1 MRILTSLVLAAG
13 LALSHIAVAG
23 AQDRTETVHFPRGAT
38 GTVITGRL
46 GSEQGIR
53 YVLGAS
59 NGQFLRVSLRP
70 DNPNTYFIIY
80 VPGGDILYESSQAGN
95 EYYGQLYKS
104 GDHVVQ
110 VFYKGEPGTY
120 GNYDVAFDISA
131 GGSAQA
137 PGRPQPLQSGG
148 GIPLLNAQ
156 CGNGV
161 EVHADQGGPVFV
173 NGNEASLKKFNDNY
187 YEASYGD
194 VTISLSINPDGSP
207 NLTATWRGGGN
218 GVCQLMQY

>member
-1 MRILTSLVLAAG
+1 MRFASLVLTAI
-13 LALSHIAVAG
+13 LALSVTEG
-23 AQDRTETVHFPRGAT
+23 SRAQDRTEAVHFPRGAT
-38 GTVITGRL
+38 GTVLTGRL
-46 GSEQGIR
+46 GSEEGIR

-59 NGQFLRVSLRP
+59 NGQFLKVSLRP
-70 DNPNTYFIIY
+70 DNPYTYFMIY
-80 VPGGDILYESSQAGN
+80 VPGGDILYESAQAGN

-120 GNYDVAFDISA
+120 GNYDIAFEVSA
-131 GGSAQA
+131 SGGAQA
-137 PGRPQPLQSGG
+137 PSRPQAPQASG
-148 GIPLLNAQ
+148 GIPTLNAK

-161 EVHADQGGPVFV
+161 EVHADQGGPVFID
-173 NGNEASLKKFNDNY
+173 GNESSLKKFNDNY

-207 NLTATWRGGGN
+207 SLSASWRGGGN
-218 GVCQLMQY
+218 GVCQLVQY